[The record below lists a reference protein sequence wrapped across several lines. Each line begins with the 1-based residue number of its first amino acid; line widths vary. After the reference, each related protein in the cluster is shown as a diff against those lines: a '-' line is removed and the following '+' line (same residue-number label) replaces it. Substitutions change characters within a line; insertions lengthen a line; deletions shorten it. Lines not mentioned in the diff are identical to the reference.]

1 MSAILVVVAYLLG
14 SLPFGLWLARTEG
27 VDLRTTGSGNIGATN
42 VLRTTGRLLAAVVLA
57 LDSSKG
63 VLAVWLA
70 SLLNGEIEVM
80 VVCAVAV
87 VAGHIWPVWANF
99 RGGKGVATAAGAW
112 ALIAPVA
119 VVWSVVVFASIVAA
133 TRYVSAG
140 SVAAAI
146 AAPIVTTLLDG
157 QPSTAIGSVI
167 LAALIVWRHRSNLS
181 RLAQGTES
189 RIGTPGVKARRR
201 GPFVG

>member
-1 MSAILVVVAYLLG
+1 MTAILVVVAYLLG
-14 SLPFGLWLARTEG
+14 SLPFGLWLARSEG
-27 VDLRTTGSGNIGATN
+27 VDLRATGSGNIGATN

-70 SLLNGEIEVM
+70 RLLGGEIEVM
-80 VVCAVAV
+80 VACAVAV
-87 VAGHIWPVWANF
+87 VAGHMWPIWAGF

-112 ALIAPVA
+112 ALIAPIA
-119 VVWSVVVFASIVAA
+119 VVWSVVVFASLVAT

-146 AAPIVTTLLDG
+146 AVPVVTTLLDG
-157 QPSTAIGSVI
+157 RLSTAVGSVI

-181 RLAQGTES
+181 RLAKGTES

>member
-1 MSAILVVVAYLLG
+1 MTAILVVVAYLLG
-14 SLPFGLWLARTEG
+14 SLPFGLWLARSEG
-27 VDLRTTGSGNIGATN
+27 VDLRAAGSGNIGATN

-70 SLLNGEIEVM
+70 RLLGGEIEVM
-80 VVCAVAV
+80 VACAVAV
-87 VAGHIWPVWANF
+87 VAGHMWPIWAGF

-112 ALIAPVA
+112 ALIAPIA
-119 VVWSVVVFASIVAA
+119 VVWSVVVFASLVAT

-146 AAPIVTTLLDG
+146 AVPVVTTLLDG
-157 QPSTAIGSVI
+157 RLSTAVGSVI
-167 LAALIVWRHRSNLS
+167 LGALIVWRHRSNLS
-181 RLAQGTES
+181 RLAKGTES